1 MSELD
6 EIPVSLVEEFLD
18 SINITDEQ
26 IQIIKQQTLTQLE
39 SQMWFDQNA
48 GSVTAASF
56 YSVPSTS
63 IDWLMNYCPLN
74 SDSAP
79 EQLVWGHE

>member
-6 EIPVSLVEEFLD
+6 EIPVSLVEEFLN

-26 IQIIKQQTLTQLE
+26 IQIIKQQTLTQSE

-48 GSVTAASF
+48 ASVTAASF
-56 YSVPSTS
+56 SRVCHLRQST
-63 IDWLMNYCPLN
+63 D
-74 SDSAP
+74 
-79 EQLVWGHE
+79 